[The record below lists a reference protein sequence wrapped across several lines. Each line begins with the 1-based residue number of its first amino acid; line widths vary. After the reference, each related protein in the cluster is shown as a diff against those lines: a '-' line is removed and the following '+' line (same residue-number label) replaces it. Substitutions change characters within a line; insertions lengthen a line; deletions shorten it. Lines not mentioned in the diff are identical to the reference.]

1 MTPPVHLI
9 LGATGGIGSVLATQL
24 HAHGA
29 RLVLA
34 ARNGA
39 RLDVL
44 GAELGAATVLID
56 ATQPADIERA
66 VEMAVTTFGRLD
78 GAANCVGSLLLKPA
92 HLTRADEFD
101 DVLSVN
107 LRSAFSLVRSATRA
121 MMSNAEPAGGSI
133 VLVASAAARIGLANH
148 EAIAAA
154 KGGVIGLTIS
164 AAASYA
170 AKQVRVNCVAP
181 GLVRTP
187 LTARITGSAAAEQSS
202 LNMHALGR
210 LGEPADVA
218 NAIAFLLDPA
228 NSWITGQTLGVDG
241 GLGTVR
247 SR

>member
-1 MTPPVHLI
+1 MTAPVHLI
-9 LGATGGIGSVLATQL
+9 LGGTGGIGSTLARQL
-24 HAHGA
+24 HSRGAH
-29 RLVLA
+29 LVLA
-34 ARNGA
+34 ARNA
-39 RLDVL
+39 SALDAL
-44 GAELGAATVLID
+44 SSELGASTVLID
-56 ATQPADIERA
+56 ATLPADIERA
-66 VEMAVTTFGRLD
+66 VETTVQTFGCID

-92 HLTRADEFD
+92 HLTKAEEFD

-107 LRSAFSLVRSATRA
+107 LRSAFSLVRSATRV
-121 MMSNAEPAGGSI
+121 MMNNTEPPGGSI

-154 KGGVIGLTIS
+154 KGGVISLTLS

-187 LTARITGSAAAEQSS
+187 LTARITGSTAGEQSS
-202 LNMHALGR
+202 LAMHALGR
-210 LGEPADVA
+210 LGEPGDVA

-241 GLGTVR
+241 GLGTLR